1 MSQCTHIIVFNHT
14 QPLNLPSEIATFPQI
29 HVVSELWLESC
40 LRSRSLIDDTPYLLQ
55 PVNTEDGTSFQSEIE
70 SCSSCLFSA
79 PNHSLHL
86 WVGERHP
93 RIGRQSL
100 RGLHL
105 RLFHRLF
112 RFFLIA
118 VLIGRTF
125 GSSFFPIWT
134 GTRFDSPFIASQEQF
149 FLTCSVEKMGG
160 RVLPFVQT
168 LERTLEI
175 YTQQSS
181 PNALTHIICP
191 YLRSGQRRRLQRC
204 LGTYPAQILSSNWL
218 YSCIDQY
225 TCLSTSQLNPWD
237 AQLFAPAV
245 E

>member
-14 QPLNLPSEIATFPQI
+14 QPLNLPPEITTFPQI

-40 LRSRSLIDDTPYLLQ
+40 LRSKSLVDDTPYLLQ
-55 PVNTEDGTSFQSEIE
+55 PVNTEDGTSLQSELE

-79 PNHSLHL
+79 PNHALYL
-86 WVGERHP
+86 WVGERYP
-93 RIGRQSL
+93 CIGRQSL
-100 RGLHL
+100 RWLYL

-112 RFFLIA
+112 RFLFDCFAHWQNVRILFLPN
-118 VLIGRTF
+118 LDRY
-125 GSSFFPIWT
+125 SL
-134 GTRFDSPFIASQEQF
+134 DSPFIASQEQF

-168 LERTLEI
+168 LEHTLEI

-181 PNALTHIICP
+181 PHALTHIICP

-204 LGTYPAQILSSNWL
+204 LGAYPAQILSSNWL

-237 AQLFAPAV
+237 TQLFAPAV